1 LEKGGGV
8 RHAPIDF
15 RDDEPIVPSPLV
27 ARFDEAAAE
36 GDPAVA
42 GARGAASSNPTEAG
56 AGWQKA
62 RQLKRTS
69 LLSRVHRAPPKA
81 VALKPELKP
90 DPKPKSEP
98 EIAPAE
104 DPKPE
109 SLKNGAEGSAAPP
122 PASAPA
128 PAPAPTS
135 KKKEKDAAAP
145 PKKKGMMKSIYKA
158 MIRSAFNKDKEAKPK
173 KRPNMFTSPT
183 KPK

>member
-1 LEKGGGV
+1 L
-8 RHAPIDF
+8 A
-15 RDDEPIVPSPLV
+15 

-36 GDPAVA
+36 EDPAVA
-42 GARGAASSNPTEAG
+42 GAQGAASSNPTEAG